1 MLTYIVESSI
11 RLRGI
16 VLVLAAMTV
25 LYGIRVTRHA
35 KLDVFPEF
43 VPQQVVIQTEAPG
56 LSPEQVE
63 LLVTRPVENS
73 VNGVGSLESVRS
85 QSIQG
90 LSIVTAIFKEKMEI
104 LAARQLLNERL
115 TDMAASFPQGVH
127 APAMTPLTSA

>member
-1 MLTYIVESSI
+1 MLSFLVESSI

-16 VLVLAAMTV
+16 VLALAAMPISYG
-25 LYGIRVTRHA
+25 LYVTRHA

-43 VPQQVVIQTEAPG
+43 VPQQVVVQTEAPG

-63 LLVTRPVENS
+63 LLVTRPIENAI
-73 VNGVGSLESVRS
+73 NGVGSLESVRS

-90 LSIVTAIFKEKMEI
+90 LSIVTAIFKDTMEI
-104 LAARQLLNERL
+104 LHARQLVNERL
-115 TDMAASFPQGVH
+115 NDMAVNFPQGVH